1 MGAAPDRWRR
11 TGRRFRTADRRAG
24 VGASRAAP
32 TAVRGRSSGRY
43 GPRPGTRSRS
53 SCLSADRR
61 DERSASRRNFF
72 KSRHGLLVLGRV
84 ARTRTEV
91 REAELLQ
98 DLADRALVVGD
109 AEALGHDLLQ
119 VDPAPAHDPVHG
131 TVRAGLDELAK
142 LRQLL
147 RRQARRMAFRPA
159 VFEPFGAAFVEAV
172 HPVAQGLAVHAADPG
187 RRDPPQ
193 LSGRKICP
201 HLHRCRHGPNLPA
214 PWNQLM
220 MERGIA
226 NESERTAVGII
237 LLFACAAALAHEP
250 NLLVAWEVLMRAFS

>member
-1 MGAAPDRWRR
+1 MELHGLGVGIRHRE
-11 TGRRFRTADRRAG
+11 RRAG
-24 VGASRAAP
+24 AARRADGAEQVGAFVPLIGGLAWARAAP

-142 LRQLL
+142 LRLLL

-172 HPVAQGLAVHAADPG
+172 HPVERPSSAPVGGAAGAV
-187 RRDPPQ
+187 
-193 LSGRKICP
+193 
-201 HLHRCRHGPNLPA
+201 
-214 PWNQLM
+214 W
-220 MERGIA
+220 
-226 NESERTAVGII
+226 
-237 LLFACAAALAHEP
+237 
-250 NLLVAWEVLMRAFS
+250 RA

>member
-1 MGAAPDRWRR
+1 M
-11 TGRRFRTADRRAG
+11 
-24 VGASRAAP
+24 
-32 TAVRGRSSGRY
+32 
-43 GPRPGTRSRS
+43 
-53 SCLSADRR
+53 
-61 DERSASRRNFF
+61 
-72 KSRHGLLVLGRV
+72 
-84 ARTRTEV
+84 

-172 HPVAQGLAVHAADPG
+172 HPVAQGLAVHAADPRRSGPAHPVQHRRNGQQAPALVGVLRG

-237 LLFACAAALAHEP
+237 AAE
-250 NLLVAWEVLMRAFS
+250 